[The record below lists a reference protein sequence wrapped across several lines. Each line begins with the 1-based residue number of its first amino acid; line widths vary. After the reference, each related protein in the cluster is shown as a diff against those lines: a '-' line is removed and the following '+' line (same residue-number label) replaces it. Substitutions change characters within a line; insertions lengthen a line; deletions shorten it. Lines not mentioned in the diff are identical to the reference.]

1 LLWRGTEARTA
12 PFQTRAKEAGVAPR
26 AIWKGELRIGTLGF
40 DVALYTAAS
49 TSERISLHVLNR
61 KTGNRVHRE
70 YVDVDSGKP
79 VEHEDQ
85 IKGYE
90 VTRGKYIVLEPEE
103 VAAAVP
109 ESDKTIAIETFVP
122 CGEVDDTYFERPYYL
137 TPASEA
143 AQEGFDAVREAM
155 RQGDVAALGRAVL
168 FRRVRTLLI
177 RAHGAG
183 MIATTLHF
191 EDEIRSAD
199 EAFAGLKTHRID
211 DEMLELAQ
219 HIIKTKAGR
228 FEPEKFDDRY
238 EEALADLIRA
248 KLAGRKPKAPP
259 KPKATPRNDL
269 MEALRL
275 SAQGAKATA
284 KAKAAAPRRK
294 AS

>member
-1 LLWRGTEARTA
+1 
-12 PFQTRAKEAGVAPR
+12 VAPR
-26 AIWKGELRIGTLGF
+26 AIWKGELTIGTFGF
-40 DVALYTAAS
+40 EVALYTAAS

-79 VEHEDQ
+79 VEADDQ
-85 IKGYE
+85 VKGYE
-90 VTRGKYIVLEPEE
+90 AKRGQYILVEPEE
-103 VAAAVP
+103 IAAAVP

-137 TPASEA
+137 TPASDA
-143 AQEGFDAVREAM
+143 AREGFGAVREAM
-155 RQGDVAALGRAVL
+155 QKGDVAALGRAVL
-168 FRRVRTLLI
+168 FRRARTLLI

-199 EAFAGLKTHRID
+199 EAFAGLKAHKID
-211 DEMLELAQ
+211 DEMLELAR

-228 FEPEKFDDRY
+228 FEPEQFDDRY
-238 EEALADLIRA
+238 EEALAELIRA

-275 SAQGAKATA
+275 SAQGGKAPA

>member
-1 LLWRGTEARTA
+1 V
-12 PFQTRAKEAGVAPR
+12 KEAGVATR
-26 AIWKGELRIGTLGF
+26 AIWKGELQIGTLGF

-70 YVDVDSGKP
+70 YVDVDSGKS
-79 VEHEDQ
+79 VDAEDQ
-85 IKGYE
+85 VKGYE
-90 VTRGKYIVLEPEE
+90 ASRGQYIILEPEE

-109 ESDKTIAIETFVP
+109 ASDKTIAIETFVP

-143 AQEGFDAVREAM
+143 AHEAFGAVREAM
-155 RQGDVAALGRAVL
+155 EKGQVAALGRALL
-168 FRRVRTLLI
+168 FRRVRMLLI

-191 EDEIRSAD
+191 EDEIRAAD
-199 EAFAGLKTHRID
+199 EAFAGLKAHKID

-219 HIIKTKAGR
+219 HIIRTKAGR

-238 EEALADLIRA
+238 EEALAELIRA
-248 KLAGRKPKAPP
+248 KLAGRKPKALP
-259 KPKATPRNDL
+259 KPKATPRSDL
-269 MEALRL
+269 REALRL
-275 SAQGAKATA
+275 SAQGGTA
-284 KAKAAAPRRK
+284 PVKKAAAPKRK
-294 AS
+294 AG